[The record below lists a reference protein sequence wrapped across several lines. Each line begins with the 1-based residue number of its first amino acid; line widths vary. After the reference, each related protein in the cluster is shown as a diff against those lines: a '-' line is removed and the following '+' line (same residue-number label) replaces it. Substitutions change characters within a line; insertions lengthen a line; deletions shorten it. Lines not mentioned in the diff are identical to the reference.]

1 MIFAGGFHISL
12 RSSDNITF
20 EGTLLLG
27 NWSFMPG
34 SQEGFNNPNVP
45 PDVPATVSTLAN
57 YDQRGATYFV
67 IAVLSIYSLSIMML
81 ILSYLGKRS
90 KKIVEDKQ
98 IEKYLMDFQ
107 VRNRTLI
114 SVMFSAAASSS

>member
-1 MIFAGGFHISL
+1 MALNQPNGFHISL
-12 RSSDNITF
+12 RSSDNITY

-27 NWSFMPG
+27 NWSFIPLPDS
-34 SQEGFNNPNVP
+34 SQSDGDPVASSNSSIS
-45 PDVPATVSTLAN
+45 DSSSSG
-57 YDQRGATYFV
+57 YDERGATYFV
-67 IAVLSIYSLSIMML
+67 ISVLSIYSLSIMML

-107 VRNRTLI
+107 VGKLY
-114 SVMFSAAASSS
+114 FHY